1 MSAIEQ
7 GGVAVAPAA
16 GSPLCGVKITD
27 ARVSNFRSLENVEVE
42 FDDLTVLIGANNAGK
57 TSFLDALYAAI
68 GAGRKQMGQDDI
80 RLAPGEA
87 LPPKTREVIVDVRI
101 RPINAK
107 GEFIDSFPAGS
118 FWTNLWGAGI
128 AQDLAD
134 DFNEFV
140 AIRTTF
146 AWNVGKADYSLRRE
160 FLKEWRPFADWLK
173 LPAPTD
179 KKAVTADMI
188 EPIALHYI
196 DAKRDLEDDLRKQG
210 SFWRKLTE
218 DLGLSDEDVEAIEAS
233 LSGLNQQIVD
243 KSEVLKH
250 LKKNLADM
258 QKVVSADS
266 AGIDITP
273 VSRKLRDM
281 SKGVDVSF
289 ATTGSQAFPLTRHGM
304 GTRSLASLLVFRAFA
319 AWRTAQA
326 STASNQL
333 HTLLALEEP
342 ESHLHPQAQRS
353 LFSHIKG
360 IPGQR
365 IVSTHSPYFAGQANL
380 TELRLFRKQGGDTV
394 VTKLDLSGMKSDI
407 VRKLQHTVVESRGDL
422 LFARAVVFFEGQT
435 EEQALPIW
443 AEKYWGIN
451 IHELGFSFVRVNGTD
466 YFPYLWLA
474 VQLGIPWYV
483 FADGEAKPL
492 ADLNAALHNLGA
504 PDASLCPN
512 VVVIPNGRNF
522 EQELVATG
530 YLPEIEIAL
539 NETHE
544 VEAYLD
550 AYIQDHHGLPRG
562 KGKGNRDYSGTNGRE
577 LAALDALKGLKTRMA
592 KPLATTISSLT
603 NEARRFPTAIE
614 NLLIAITLAHG
625 LTKASEEL

>member
-1 MSAIEQ
+1 MNAFKIEVSA
-7 GGVAVAPAA
+7 AA
-16 GSPLCGVKITD
+16 AADSPTCGVKITD
-27 ARVSNFRSLENVEVE
+27 VRVSNFRSLENIEVE
-42 FDDLTVLIGANNAGK
+42 LDDLTVLIGANNAGK

-68 GAGRKQMGQDDI
+68 GTGRKQMVQDDI
-80 RLAPGEA
+80 RLAPEEA
-87 LPPKTREVIVDVRI
+87 LPPKTREVVVDVRI
-101 RPINAK
+101 RPIDVA
-107 GEFIDSFPAGS
+107 GAIIDSFPAGS
-118 FWTNLWGAGI
+118 FWTNLWGVGI

-134 DFNEFV
+134 NFNEFV

-146 AWNVGKADYSLRRE
+146 AWNVGKGDYSLRRE
-160 FLKEWRPFADWLK
+160 FLREWRPFADWLN
-173 LPAPTD
+173 LPAPSD
-179 KKAVTADMI
+179 KKTVSADMI

-218 DLGLSDEDVEAIEAS
+218 DIGLSDADVEAIELS
-233 LSGLNQQIVD
+233 LSDLNQQIVD

-250 LKKNLADM
+250 LKKNLADI

-281 SKGVDVSF
+281 TKGVDISF

-319 AWRTAQA
+319 AWRTTQA
-326 STASNQL
+326 TTTSNQL

-353 LFSHIKG
+353 LFSHIKC

-380 TELRLFRKQGGDTV
+380 SELRLFRKQSGDTL
-394 VTKLDLSGMKSDI
+394 VTKLNLSGLNPNNI
-407 VRKLQHTVVESRGDL
+407 RKLQHTVVESRGDL

-435 EEQALPIW
+435 EERALPIW
-443 AEKYWGIN
+443 AEKYWGQS

-466 YFPYLWLA
+466 YFPYLCLA
-474 VQLGIPWYV
+474 NQLGIPWYV

-492 ADLNAALHNLGA
+492 AALEAALNSLGS
-504 PDASLCPN
+504 PEASSCSN
-512 VVVIPNGRNF
+512 VVVIPHGRNF
-522 EQELVATG
+522 EQELVANG
-530 YLPEIEIAL
+530 YLPEIETTL
-539 NETHE
+539 NEMYG
-544 VEAYLD
+544 VEAFLD
-550 AYIQDHHGLPRG
+550 TYIKDHDGLQRAKN
-562 KGKGNRDYSGTNGRE
+562 KGIRDYSVASGRQI
-577 LAALDALKGLKTRMA
+577 AALDALNGLKPRMA
-592 KPLATTISSLT
+592 EPLATTISSLAD
-603 NEARRFPTAIE
+603 EDRRFPMSI
-614 NLLIAITLAHG
+614 NKLLSTITLAHG
-625 LTKASEEL
+625 LKKTSEGL

>member
-1 MSAIEQ
+1 MNVGEIDYAA
-7 GGVAVAPAA
+7 AVAA
-16 GSPLCGVKITD
+16 GSSACGVKITD
-27 ARVSNFRSLENVEVE
+27 VRVSNFRSLESVEVQL
-42 FDDLTVLIGANNAGK
+42 DDLTVLIGANNAGK

-68 GAGRKQMGQDDI
+68 GAGRKQMSQDDI
-80 RLAPGEA
+80 RLASGEA
-87 LPPKTREVIVDVRI
+87 LPPKTREVVIDVRI
-101 RPINAK
+101 RPIKPDGA
-107 GEFIDSFPAGS
+107 FLDAFPAGS

-140 AIRTTF
+140 GIRTTF
-146 AWNVGKADYSLRRE
+146 AWSVGKADYSLRRE

-179 KKAVTADMI
+179 IRAVAADMI

-218 DLGLSDEDVEAIEAS
+218 DLGLSDEDVEAIENS
-233 LSGLNQQIVD
+233 LSGLNQKIVE

-250 LKKNLADM
+250 LKTNLADM

-380 TELRLFRKQGGDTV
+380 SELRLFRKQGGDTF
-394 VTKLDLSGMKSDI
+394 VTKLDLSGLKSDI
-407 VRKLQHTVVESRGDL
+407 IRKLQHTVVESRGDL

-492 ADLNAALHNLGA
+492 ADLNAALHNLAA
-504 PDASLCPN
+504 PDASMCPN

-522 EQELVATG
+522 EQELVANG

-539 NETHE
+539 NETHG

-562 KGKGNRDYSGTNGRE
+562 KDKGNRDYSGPNGRE
-577 LAALDALKGLKTRMA
+577 IAALDAIKGLKTRMA
-592 KPLATTISSLT
+592 KPLATTISSLAD
-603 NEARRFPTAIE
+603 EARRFPTTIE
-614 NLLIAITLAHG
+614 NLLLAITLAHG

>member
-1 MSAIEQ
+1 MNVSEKE
-7 GGVAVAPAA
+7 VTAA
-16 GSPLCGVKITD
+16 AAAEVFPLCGVKITD
-27 ARVSNFRSLENVEVE
+27 VRVSNFRSLENIEVE
-42 FDDLTVLIGANNAGK
+42 LDDLTVLIGANNAGK

-87 LPPKTREVIVDVRI
+87 LPPKTREVVIDVRI
-101 RPINAK
+101 RPIDAA
-107 GEFIDSFPAGS
+107 GVFVDSFPAGS

-128 AQDLAD
+128 AQDMAD

-173 LPAPTD
+173 LPAPSD
-179 KKAVTADMI
+179 KKVVAADMI

-196 DAKRDLEDDLRKQG
+196 DAKRDLDDDLRKQG

-218 DLGLSDEDVEAIEAS
+218 DLGLSDEDVEAIES
-233 LSGLNQQIVD
+233 TLSGLNQQIVD
-243 KSEVLKH
+243 KSDVLKH
-250 LKKNLADM
+250 LKANLADM

-273 VSRKLRDM
+273 VSRKLRDL

-319 AWRTAQA
+319 SWRTAQA
-326 STASNQL
+326 ANASNQL

-380 TELRLFRKQGGDTV
+380 TELRLFRKHGGDTQ
-394 VTKLDLSGMKSDI
+394 VTKLDLSGLYPDNI
-407 VRKLQHTVVESRGDL
+407 RKLQHTVVESRGDL

-435 EEQALPIW
+435 EEMALPIW
-443 AEKYWGIN
+443 AEEYWGIN

-466 YFPYLWLA
+466 YFPYLCLA
-474 VQLGIPWYV
+474 GQLGIPWYV
-483 FADGEAKPL
+483 FADGEPKPL
-492 ADLNAALHNLGA
+492 ADLNAALHNLGS
-504 PDASLCPN
+504 PEASMCPN

-539 NETHE
+539 NETHG
-544 VEAYLD
+544 VAAYLD
-550 AYIQDHHGLPRG
+550 TFIAEKDGLPRG
-562 KGKGNRDYSGTNGRE
+562 KGKGNRDYSGAGGRE
-577 LAALDALKGLKTRMA
+577 TAALDALKGLKTRMA
-592 KPLATTISSLT
+592 KPLATTISSLAD
-603 NEARRFPTAIE
+603 EARRFPTTIE
-614 NLLIAITLAHG
+614 NLLLAITLAHG
-625 LTKASEEL
+625 LTKATEEL